1 MMVDSLKTASVGT
14 SSLLVQCLTFIPEMI
29 RIAVAV
35 ATLVY
40 LIIKIRR
47 ELYEQR
53 ANKQSGSNPR

>member
-1 MMVDSLKTASVGT
+1 MLDSLKTASVVT
-14 SSLLVQCLTFIPEMI
+14 SSILVQCLTFIPEAI
-29 RIAVAV
+29 RISVAI

-53 ANKQSGSNPR
+53 TDRESGSNSR

>member
-1 MMVDSLKTASVGT
+1 MIDSLKTASVGT

-29 RIAVAV
+29 RIAVAI

-47 ELYEQR
+47 ELDEQR